1 LKQTSAKRAVLQ
13 RNPLILA
20 ALLGAVLGARVQAQS
35 ARLDTLAQPTAETK
49 LTPESLSQD
58 AAQVQVPDA
67 PGQEP
72 STPQAV
78 GRIYGTV
85 TDPHGSV
92 VAGASVTLEIQS
104 SKTRLTQVTDG
115 SGSFTFPDLAAENY
129 RITIAAKGFADWTG
143 SSIALAAGQY
153 FDMPDISLRVASAN
167 ANVEVV
173 FTQYQEAEEEIK
185 EQEQQRIIGVFPNF
199 YTSYLW
205 RAAPMTSGQKFRLAM
220 RTSIDPVTFGI
231 AAATAGIEQGL
242 NNFSGYGQGADGYA
256 KRFGASYADD
266 VIDTFI
272 GGAIL
277 PSILHQDPRYFYK
290 GTGSV
295 TSRALYAIS
304 TVVICRGDNGHWQPN
319 YSNVAGNLI
328 SAGISNL
335 YYPASNRHG
344 AAETIDNSLINTAE
358 GAASAL
364 LQEFLLK
371 KISRGVQQ
379 QPQVNAQPTPASL
392 N

>member
-1 LKQTSAKRAVLQ
+1 
-13 RNPLILA
+13 
-20 ALLGAVLGARVQAQS
+20 
-35 ARLDTLAQPTAETK
+35 
-49 LTPESLSQD
+49 
-58 AAQVQVPDA
+58 
-67 PGQEP
+67 
-72 STPQAV
+72 
-78 GRIYGTV
+78 
-85 TDPHGSV
+85 
-92 VAGASVTLEIQS
+92 
-104 SKTRLTQVTDG
+104 
-115 SGSFTFPDLAAENY
+115 
-129 RITIAAKGFADWTG
+129 
-143 SSIALAAGQY
+143 
-153 FDMPDISLRVASAN
+153 MPDISLKVASAN
-167 ANVEVV
+167 TNVEVV
-173 FTQYQEAEEEIK
+173 FTQYEQAEEEIK

-199 YTSYLW
+199 YTSYVW
-205 RAAPMTSGQKFRLAM
+205 HAAPMTSGQKFRLAV
-220 RTSIDPVTFGI
+220 RTSVDPVTFGI
-231 AAATAGIEQGL
+231 AAATAGIEQST
-242 NNFSGYGQGADGYA
+242 NSFSGYGQGADGYA

-277 PSILHQDPRYFYK
+277 PSVLRQDPRYFYK

-304 TVVICRGDNGHWQPN
+304 TVVICKGDNGHWQPN

-371 KISRGVQQ
+371 KISRGVQRQ
-379 QPQVNAQPTPASL
+379 TPQPNAQPTPATL